1 MIRPVPC
8 RVGFCRLDHD
18 YCEDTDTEQ
27 IGGVHNL
34 IQYVDT
40 DTVIGYGDRI
50 GQMIMSGP
58 ALRGRVMDNS
68 LSREKPKCLTGR
80 RVGGQVV

>member
-1 MIRPVPC
+1 MKII
-8 RVGFCRLDHD
+8 RLDHN
-18 YCEDTDTEQ
+18 YCVDIDKEQ

-34 IQYVDT
+34 IRGLIQYADT

-58 ALRGRVMDNS
+58 AFILRTRTGFARVQ
-68 LSREKPKCLTGR
+68 C
-80 RVGGQVV
+80 

>member
-1 MIRPVPC
+1 MMIQ
-8 RVGFCRLDHD
+8 RLDHD

-34 IQYVDT
+34 IPSLIQYADT
-40 DTVIGYGDRI
+40 DTVTGYGDRI

-58 ALRGRVMDNS
+58 AFTFLITHLMTDQS
-68 LSREKPKCLTGR
+68 CLASATVR
-80 RVGGQVV
+80 RAH

>member
-1 MIRPVPC
+1 MIQ
-8 RVGFCRLDHD
+8 RLDHD

-27 IGGVHNL
+27 TGGVHNL
-34 IQYVDT
+34 IRGLIQYADT

-58 ALRGRVMDNS
+58 AFICKLNA
-68 LSREKPKCLTGR
+68 
-80 RVGGQVV
+80 Q

>member
-8 RVGFCRLDHD
+8 RVGFCPIIKGTMMIQRLDHD

-27 IGGVHNL
+27 IGGVHNSMRGL
-34 IQYVDT
+34 RYE
-40 DTVIGYGDRI
+40 YGDRI

-58 ALRGRVMDNS
+58 TLMPTAWR
-68 LSREKPKCLTGR
+68 
-80 RVGGQVV
+80 

>member
-1 MIRPVPC
+1 MVLQ
-8 RVGFCRLDHD
+8 RLDYD

-34 IQYVDT
+34 IRGLIQYADT
-40 DTVIGYGDRI
+40 DTVNGYGHRI

-58 ALRGRVMDNS
+58 AS
-68 LSREKPKCLTGR
+68 
-80 RVGGQVV
+80 

>member
-1 MIRPVPC
+1 MMIQ
-8 RVGFCRLDHD
+8 RLDHD

-34 IQYVDT
+34 IRGLIQYADT

-58 ALRGRVMDNS
+58 ALKDQQHSHLG
-68 LSREKPKCLTGR
+68 
-80 RVGGQVV
+80 